1 MTGWDARVHHGERL
15 KSHLVDAPWILR
27 VTEWSDRP
35 PPLYVIKE
43 RVGVNGAAD
52 DLETGDEGILT
63 ERGRLYGEPQRRCLS
78 ILKRILKEVRDPAG
92 VPLELER
99 YLSASADDF
108 RGNLPL
114 SEEAGAKCAL
124 IFKLRERVDDLDRVE
139 LIARRVERFT
149 REEACYWHSRIVHFG
164 EAPSRWALA
173 GMRTMLGGQPG
184 DPAVEEMLEHL
195 RRKGKA

>member
-1 MTGWDARVHHGERL
+1 MSAWDARVHHREQL
-15 KSHLVDAPWILR
+15 ETHLAEAPWILR
-27 VTEWSDRP
+27 LTEWSDRP
-35 PPLYVIKE
+35 PPIYVIKE
-43 RVGVNGAAD
+43 RVGLDGPDSNGDAD
-52 DLETGDEGILT
+52 NGILK
-63 ERGRLYGEPQRRCLS
+63 ERGRLYGEARRRCLAV
-78 ILKRILKEVRDPAG
+78 LKRILKDVRDPAG

-99 YLSASADDF
+99 YLSASAGDF

-124 IFKLRERVDDLDRVE
+124 IFKLRERVDDMDRVE

-149 REEACYWHSRIVHFG
+149 REEASYWHSRIVHFG

-184 DPAVEEMLEHL
+184 DPAVDEMLEHL